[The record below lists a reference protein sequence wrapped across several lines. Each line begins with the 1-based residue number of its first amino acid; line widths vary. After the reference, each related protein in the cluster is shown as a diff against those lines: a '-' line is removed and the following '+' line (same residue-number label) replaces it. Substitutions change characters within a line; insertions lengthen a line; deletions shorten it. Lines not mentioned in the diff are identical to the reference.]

1 MKYNISIFVV
11 ISSLGFC
18 ASLYSQSG
26 VLDSRN
32 TDNFFNNRQEG
43 YFWYLDPMPEK
54 KQKEV
59 KKEPSL
65 KKSLSK
71 KKPKVTTLK
80 KLKNL
85 SAEREL
91 KEFQRR
97 LESAKARAIMRP
109 TRQNIRVYL
118 YLQKEAMAK
127 ASIFADQW
135 RRVVWQT
142 PQLNYSLKRPTT
154 NAALHTYKDNRLKQ
168 VVDVSKAI
176 GKEYGIYFFF
186 KGSCPYCHRF
196 APSLKLYQK
205 NHGLKVLPI
214 SLDGGVLP
222 DYPNPKV
229 DTRVARML
237 NVTRVPAVYLV
248 HLKTGKKVAVTLGLI
263 SYAELQNRVY
273 ILTKTR
279 PGQEF

>member
-1 MKYNISIFVV
+1 MNLFIRLLVCTV
-11 ISSLGFC
+11 AMGATAGNSLL
-18 ASLYSQSG
+18 ASAF
-26 VLDSRN
+26 DDRN
-32 TDNFFNNRQEG
+32 TDNFFNKRQEG
-43 YFWYLDPMPEK
+43 YFWYLDPPVEEKEEKEK
-54 KQKEV
+54 KKLPAPV
-59 KKEPSL
+59 PKVAVPKPSP
-65 KKSLSK
+65 LSK
-71 KKPKVTTLK
+71 
-80 KLKNL
+80 
-85 SAEREL
+85 AERVL
-91 KEFQRR
+91 KAFTARMEA
-97 LESAKARAIMRP
+97 AKARAIINP
-109 TRQNIRVYL
+109 TAKNIRVYL
-118 YLQKEAMAK
+118 YLQKEAMSK
-127 ASIFADQW
+127 SSVFADQW

-142 PQLNYSLKRPTT
+142 PQLNYALKRPTT
-154 NAALHTYKDNRLKQ
+154 NAALHTYRDTRFKK
-168 VVDVSKAI
+168 VVNVSKTI

-205 NHGLKVLPI
+205 NHGLNVLPI
-214 SLDGGVLP
+214 SLDGGSLP

-263 SYAELQNRVY
+263 SYAELQNRIY